1 MSDIRIAV
9 DLGTT
14 NIEIALVDGLT
25 KEVISTRIIK
35 NRQSLY
41 GSDVINRIAA
51 TIRDKKHLF
60 TMRQMVI
67 SDLKDAFIAMLKD
80 KGYKTEDVGSISI
93 CGNTTMISIL
103 LSYDI
108 EDMGTYPFSHRL
120 EKSLIVQA
128 KSLFYDLFKE
138 DTKVFLS
145 GCVSAFIGGDIL
157 AGMYYL
163 QKDEDLGLKTE
174 DVTLFIDMGT
184 NGEMILFKDGRYYG
198 TSTACGPAFE
208 GCTRKQ
214 SVYGASTIDA
224 ISLGIA
230 SKKISREGIL
240 DKEYI
245 EKGITISGVY
255 LDTGIIEDILV
266 AKAGIYTGINLL
278 AKYAGLSLADIDNIY
293 IAGGFGFNLN
303 LDSAFNLGLLP
314 ECFKEKIKVVGN
326 TCIKGATLIVG
337 EVLGV
342 PHTIDTYEV
351 DVLQLANDENF
362 QNELMENMSF
372 ARK

>member
-67 SDLKDAFIAMLKD
+67 SDLKDAFIVMLKD

-120 EKSLIVQA
+120 EKSMIVQA
-128 KSLFYDLFKE
+128 KSLFDALFKE

-145 GCVSAFIGGDIL
+145 GCASAFIGGDIL

-163 QKDEDLGLKTE
+163 KMDENS
-174 DVTLFIDMGT
+174 LFVDMGT
-184 NGEMILFKDGRYYG
+184 NGEIILYKDGRYYG
-198 TSTACGPAFE
+198 ASTACGPAFE

-278 AKYAGLSLADIDNIY
+278 AKYAGLSLEDIDNIY

-314 ECFKEKIKVVGN
+314 DCFKDKIKVVGN

-337 EVLGV
+337 EDLGV